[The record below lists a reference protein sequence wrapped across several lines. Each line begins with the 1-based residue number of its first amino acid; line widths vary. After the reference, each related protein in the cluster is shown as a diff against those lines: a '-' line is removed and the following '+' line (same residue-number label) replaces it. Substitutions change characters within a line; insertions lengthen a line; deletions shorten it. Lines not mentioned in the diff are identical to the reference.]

1 MREKIAPRKLLA
13 PRLEPVLE
21 RVRCME
27 ISGIIQWYSAATL
40 GSWTTQQD
48 KSRLPVYLIHGRM
61 AAVLR
66 EAGNRPIN
74 DDVGVK
80 TSRQPSMLCVC
91 VCVCVHRLTAQGFDT
106 CQLAFAALQI
116 RRCLVPSQP
125 ILQLRC

>member
-91 VCVCVHRLTAQGFDT
+91 VCVCID
-106 CQLAFAALQI
+106 
-116 RRCLVPSQP
+116 
-125 ILQLRC
+125 